1 MIPWSHPSPRPKR
14 HLERFSRSCTAHGCD
29 PQTDTQM
36 HRPRYICSNRPHLA
50 RLLRCGLISRPTAEL
65 TKSLSY
71 EHKQLSVATRRKKR
85 HLLDVAKLQRH
96 SAGRGDLSSIPHYTT
111 RKLSYRRGRAT
122 GHTTY
127 LREKL
132 HLKLA
137 NDLGGY
143 ILETSLM
150 THFDRYN
157 YSLSSQR
164 KPK

>member
-71 EHKQLSVATRRKKR
+71 EHKQLSHIHLTILISASPPRRC
-85 HLLDVAKLQRH
+85 
-96 SAGRGDLSSIPHYTT
+96 
-111 RKLSYRRGRAT
+111 
-122 GHTTY
+122 
-127 LREKL
+127 
-132 HLKLA
+132 KLA
-137 NDLGGY
+137 TSFIQQDAEISRVFRIIRQETQLSQRPRDRTY
-143 ILETSLM
+143 DVSARKIALETG
-150 THFDRYN
+150 
-157 YSLSSQR
+157 
-164 KPK
+164 K